1 MSTVSRPHPTDP
13 LPADTRPARATTALI
28 GLTGGIA
35 SGKSTVAAR
44 LRERGAHVIDAD
56 IVAREVVAPGEPALA
71 AIVRA
76 FGEGVLKSDGQL
88 DREALGAIVFTDPA
102 RRKQLELITHPAIL
116 ARTGRHMAEAQRA
129 GWAWVVYE
137 AALILETRGKG
148 GFAALAVV
156 VCPPEIQ
163 RERLMAR
170 NGLSADEADRRIA
183 AQVDNAARRAA
194 ADYLLENDAD
204 VAALVAK
211 ADALFDGLTARF
223 GAVPPVS
230 DTVSE

>member
-1 MSTVSRPHPTDP
+1 MTTVSRPHPDDAGATAQS
-13 LPADTRPARATTALI
+13 PAKRSTALV

-56 IVAREVVAPGEPALA
+56 VVAREVVAPGEPALA

-76 FGEGVLKSDGQL
+76 FGEVVLKGDGHL
-88 DREALGAIVFTDPA
+88 DREALGAIVFADPA

-137 AALILETRGKG
+137 AALILETRGKA

-156 VCPPEIQ
+156 VCPPEVQ

-170 NGLSADEADRRIA
+170 NGLGADEAERRIA
-183 AQVDNAARRAA
+183 AQVDNATRRAA

-204 VAALVAK
+204 LPALIAK
-211 ADALFDGLTARF
+211 ADALFDALTARF

-230 DTVSE
+230 DTTSA